1 MKKIMRVLEITLK
14 CLEKEWE
21 QSGESKYIVQITK
34 EDAKMVLSELYR
46 FEKEKHRMMEHVEEI
61 PFREI
66 LALEKENY
74 VALRL
79 GRKCEKA
86 YKKMRKKGH
95 AAGIINL
102 DQEEN
107 EILYTV
113 LPEFER

>member
-21 QSGESKYIVQITK
+21 QSGESEYIVQITK

-46 FEKEKHRMMEHVEEI
+46 FEKEKHRMMEYMEEVS
-61 PFREI
+61 FRKI

-86 YKKMRKKGH
+86 YEKMRKKGH
-95 AAGIINL
+95 VAGIINL
-102 DQEEN
+102 DQEEKQ
-107 EILYTV
+107 ILHTV
-113 LPEFER
+113 LPEFEM

>member
-1 MKKIMRVLEITLK
+1 MKKVMRVLETTLK
-14 CLEKEWE
+14 CLEKELE
-21 QSGESKYIVQITK
+21 QSGESKYVVQITR
-34 EDAKMVLSELYR
+34 EDAKMMLSKLYQ

-79 GRKCEKA
+79 ARKCKKA
-86 YKKMRKKGH
+86 YEKMMKKGH

-102 DQEEN
+102 DAEE
-107 EILYTV
+107 EQILYTV